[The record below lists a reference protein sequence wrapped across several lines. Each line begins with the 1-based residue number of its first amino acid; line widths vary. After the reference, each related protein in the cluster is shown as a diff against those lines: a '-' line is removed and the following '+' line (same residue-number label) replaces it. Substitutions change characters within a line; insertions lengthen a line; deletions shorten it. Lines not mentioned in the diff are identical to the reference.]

1 MDSVTLIGA
10 LGLVSYDTHTK
21 CNVQQI
27 LFAKEERDDLRLVDR
42 PENSKID
49 IEIV

>member
-1 MDSVTLIGA
+1 MDSVTLIEA
-10 LGLVSYDTHTK
+10 LGLVSYVNTLTK

-27 LFAKEERDDLRLVDR
+27 LLAKEERDGLRLVDR

-49 IEIV
+49 N

>member
-1 MDSVTLIGA
+1 MDSVTLIEA
-10 LGLVSYDTHTK
+10 LGLVYYDNTLTK

-27 LFAKEERDDLRLVDR
+27 LLAKEERDGLRLVGR

-49 IEIV
+49 N

>member
-1 MDSVTLIGA
+1 MDSVTLIEA
-10 LGLVSYDTHTK
+10 LGLVSYDNTLTK

-27 LFAKEERDDLRLVDR
+27 LLAKEERGGLRLVDR

-49 IEIV
+49 N

>member
-10 LGLVSYDTHTK
+10 LGSVSYDNTLTK

-27 LFAKEERDDLRLVDR
+27 LLAKEERDGLRLVDR
-42 PENSKID
+42 SENS
-49 IEIV
+49 

>member
-10 LGLVSYDTHTK
+10 LGLVSYDNTLTK
-21 CNVQQI
+21 RNVQQI
-27 LFAKEERDDLRLVDR
+27 LLAKEERDGLRLVDR

-49 IEIV
+49 N

>member
-1 MDSVTLIGA
+1 MDSVILIEA
-10 LGLVSYDTHTK
+10 LGLVSYDNTLTK

-27 LFAKEERDDLRLVDR
+27 LLAKEERDGLRLVDR

-49 IEIV
+49 N

>member
-1 MDSVTLIGA
+1 MDSVILIEA
-10 LGLVSYDTHTK
+10 LGLVSYDNTLSK

-27 LFAKEERDDLRLVDR
+27 LLAKEERDGLRLVDR

-49 IEIV
+49 N

>member
-1 MDSVTLIGA
+1 MDSVTLIEA
-10 LGLVSYDTHTK
+10 LGLVSDDNTLTK

-27 LFAKEERDDLRLVDR
+27 LLAKEERDGLRLVDR

-49 IEIV
+49 N

>member
-1 MDSVTLIGA
+1 MDNVILIEA
-10 LGLVSYDTHTK
+10 LGLVSYDNTLTK

-27 LFAKEERDDLRLVDR
+27 LLAKEERDGLRLVDR

-49 IEIV
+49 N